1 MTALEISPWTERW
14 AGCIASKE
22 NNGKLAHA
30 QYHGQRRKGFIGRL
44 PQAIL
49 HHPQFKAFPI
59 IFSSTVKIVYSRSTV
74 TEHFCVE
81 KTVTVEKHSQWNGN
95 EKISE
100 TWEASVLSLISRFLG
115 WKMALCWKEKNHRNQ
130 IIYK

>member
-81 KTVTVEKHSQWNGN
+81 KTVTVQNIHNEMEMKKFLKLEKR
-95 EKISE
+95 
-100 TWEASVLSLISRFLG
+100 LFLA
-115 WKMALCWKEKNHRNQ
+115 WFQ
-130 IIYK
+130 DS